1 MLQCFF
7 NRSAFGALFL
17 FLALN
22 VGTAEAK
29 TDRYV
34 GYYYPQPAI
43 IESYC
48 ARVPQ
53 LPEMDKRRRVGFVIG
68 IKEGMANKPYDSPY
82 AVFAK
87 GGESRKLMIIAKTD
101 GYLQTIYR
109 ARALLADLTT
119 SARTTP
125 IFEESGRPENL
136 TFLDLLTLLGFETV
150 TLSDGD
156 RFAHQIK
163 LRLNNNG
170 VCE

>member
-1 MLQCFF
+1 MLQNSCG
-7 NRSAFGALFL
+7 RAIFGGLL
-17 FLALN
+17 VFLAFYT
-22 VGTAEAK
+22 GMASAK

-34 GYYYPQPAI
+34 GYYYPQPSV
-43 IESYC
+43 IETYC

-53 LPEMDKRRRVGFVIG
+53 LPNMDKRRRIGFVIG

-87 GGESRKLMIIAKTD
+87 GGESRKLIIVAKTE

-109 ARALLADLTT
+109 VRALLADLTT

-156 RFAHQIK
+156 RFSHQIRMK
-163 LRLNNNG
+163 LSTNS

>member
-1 MLQCFF
+1 MLQNYFH
-7 NRSAFGALFL
+7 RTVFGASFL

-22 VGTAEAK
+22 SGTSDAR

-43 IESYC
+43 IETYC
-48 ARVPQ
+48 ARVPE
-53 LPEMDKRRRVGFVIG
+53 LPNMDKRRRIGFVIG

-87 GGESRKLMIIAKTD
+87 GEESRKLMIIAKTD
-101 GYLQTIYR
+101 GHLQTIYR

-156 RFAHQIK
+156 RFSHQIK
-163 LRLNNNG
+163 MRLSDNG
-170 VCE
+170 ICE